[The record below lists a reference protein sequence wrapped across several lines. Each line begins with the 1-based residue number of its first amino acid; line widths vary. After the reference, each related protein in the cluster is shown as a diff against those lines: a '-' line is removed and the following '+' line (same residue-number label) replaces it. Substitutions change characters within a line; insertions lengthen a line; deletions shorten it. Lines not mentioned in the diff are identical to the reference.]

1 MKATTDTTTDVSMR
15 GMGETELLTY
25 LGLLIL
31 AGVYRSRGEVAT
43 GLCDMESGTLMLRS
57 MM

>member
-1 MKATTDTTTDVSMR
+1 MKVTTDTTTDGSMR

-43 GLCDMESGTLMLRS
+43 SLCDMESAMLMLRS
-57 MM
+57 TM